1 MNRRRSVAVAV
12 VGVLGA
18 VLIALSVSG
27 VTSAGGYPVHLAS
40 AALVVV
46 VAAALGVALAM
57 FLLVRRWL

>member
-1 MNRRRSVAVAV
+1 MNRRRSTAVAV

-18 VLIALSVSG
+18 VLIALWVSG
-27 VTSAGGYPVHLAS
+27 ATSAGGYPVHLAA

>member
-27 VTSAGGYPVHLAS
+27 ATSAGGYPVHLAS

-46 VAAALGVALAM
+46 VAVALGASLAV
-57 FLLVRRWL
+57 FLLVRCWL

>member
-1 MNRRRSVAVAV
+1 MNPRRRVAVAV

-18 VLIALSVSG
+18 VLLALSVSG
-27 VTSAGGYPVHLAS
+27 VTIAGGYPLYLAS

-46 VAAALGVALAM
+46 VAAALGAVLVL

>member
-1 MNRRRSVAVAV
+1 VAAAV

-27 VTSAGGYPVHLAS
+27 AASAGGYPVHLAS

-57 FLLVRRWL
+57 FLSVRRWL